1 MHRLRLFAAA
11 VLVFCVV
18 GVVPSIAQEEVT
30 GDNAPAVV
38 VDDDSAQDEED
49 AWTFRFLVP
58 GLLGASGIVV
68 VGVAL
73 GYAVRIRGR
82 YRVTQ

>member
-1 MHRLRLFAAA
+1 MYRFRFLVATF
-11 VLVFCVV
+11 LVFVVV
-18 GVVPSIAQEEVT
+18 GMAPAIAQEEMT

-38 VDDDSAQDEED
+38 IEEDVPEVTED

-58 GLLGASGIVV
+58 TLLGLT
-68 VGVAL
+68 GVAILGIGL

-82 YRVTQ
+82 YRVTP